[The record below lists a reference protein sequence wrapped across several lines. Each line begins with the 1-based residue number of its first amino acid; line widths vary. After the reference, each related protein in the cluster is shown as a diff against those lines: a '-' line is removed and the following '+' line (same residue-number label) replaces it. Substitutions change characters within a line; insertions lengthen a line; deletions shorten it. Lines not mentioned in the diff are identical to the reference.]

1 MAFFLT
7 GYSQLIYDKL
17 LDLVGNQGS
26 EIKTIVRN
34 NFKLIRLG
42 KVSSLIIP
50 RVGESVDQFKPL
62 ELLMKAKIHP
72 TPLENKL
79 ELSCKVE
86 FMQTL

>member
-7 GYSQLIYDKL
+7 GYSQLIYDKIL
-17 LDLVGNQGS
+17 YLVGNQGS

-50 RVGESVDQFKPL
+50 RVGECRS
-62 ELLMKAKIHP
+62 I
-72 TPLENKL
+72 
-79 ELSCKVE
+79 
-86 FMQTL
+86 